1 MRASYCN
8 KYDADDQRSGRL
20 AHSLKRRRPPFPVR
34 ANGHENLFT
43 NETEGFSTNE
53 TEVFT

>member
-1 MRASYCN
+1 MRASYRN
-8 KYDADDQRSGRL
+8 KYDADDQRSGSL
-20 AHSLKRRRPPFPVR
+20 AHSLKRRRLPFPVR

-43 NETEGFSTNE
+43 NETESFSTNE

>member
-8 KYDADDQRSGRL
+8 KYDADDQRSGSL

-34 ANGHENLFT
+34 ADGRETLLT
-43 NETEGFSTNE
+43 NETESFSTNE